1 MHLNRLRLVGFKSFV
16 EPTELRIE
24 PGLTGVVGPNGCGK
38 SNLVEALRWVM
49 GESAARHMRATELDD
64 VIFAG
69 TAARAARNFAEV
81 ALGLDNQRGDAPPP
95 YSDQADLEVLRR
107 LPRGGSSSY
116 RINGR
121 AARARDV
128 KQLLADAATGA
139 RSTAIVAQGQIGA
152 FVAAKPTERRG
163 VLEEAAGV
171 GGLYSR
177 RHEAESRLRA
187 AEGNLER
194 VEDVLSTLGTQR
206 QGLEKQARQARRYRK
221 LQEQMHEA
229 EQALL
234 ALRWQA
240 AAAAEAEAKRTA
252 LAAQD
257 AEEAAA
263 REAAHAAKL
272 QADAAAELPQLR
284 KTEAEA
290 ASAWQRLS
298 VERDRKAEEAK
309 RVAAEQEQVAA
320 RIASLESDL
329 ARETA
334 LAEEATAA
342 LAALAEEAATLEAEQ
357 ATAETEAE
365 TLQAAADQAQ
375 SALAAA
381 EAEAEAAGR
390 ALAAAEAE
398 RKSAERARQEAESRL
413 ANLARQAEQAD
424 RNHAAAAQDLPSDQA
439 IADANSAAAEARRA
453 RNALQ
458 ESQNQARTA
467 EGEAEKAAAAANE
480 KRQTADRHRLELKTE
495 ADTLAKMLSGVK
507 APLLDLLQVEP
518 GYEQALAAALGD
530 DIAADLDTAK
540 PLHWRDGLE
549 EPDQVLPADCECLG
563 RFVQAPGALAP
574 RLSQIGIAPDPL
586 TAASMAP
593 ALKPGQRLVTRY
605 GGLWRWDGYTA
616 LPGAPTAAAQ
626 RLEQRNRLAAVER
639 KLKAANA
646 ALAEADRE
654 AAEAKQAHSQ
664 ATAARQRLREQI
676 RAAEGELAKA
686 DQAASRLSQARAV
699 GASKVQALAETVERL
714 AAERADWQKHLEQA
728 TASLESLADPAATEA
743 AVAEA
748 KAAVAAAR
756 ETWLAARDARDRHA
770 QAATARRK
778 RLDAIAH
785 ERTSWHRRAEDQHGA
800 ALRERLAAEQTRAAE
815 LAERPAALTADLAGL
830 DEQLVEA
837 DAGRR
842 VAADRLAAA
851 EATLAEREQAQKA
864 AESAAGDARE
874 ARIHAGATHEQ
885 SRQATAHVADRIAER
900 LSLTPQDLDP
910 PPAGANDSD
919 LEQRLAKLQRER
931 DGLGTVNLLADEEIT
946 ALDEQLATLTAERD
960 DLTAA
965 IAKLRRGIG
974 DLNRNA
980 REKLLA
986 AFESVNGHFGRL
998 FPRLF
1003 GGGEAQLR
1011 LVGDDDPLEAGLE
1024 VYACPPGKKP
1034 QALTALSG
1042 GERALTAVALLFAA
1056 FLTNPAPICVLD
1068 EVDAPLDDAN
1078 VDRLCHLIEE
1088 IADESGTRFLCITH
1102 HRLTMARMDRLY
1114 GVTMEERGVSRLV
1127 SVDLRQA
1134 DSLRQ
1139 MQLPLQAAE

>member
-1 MHLNRLRLVGFKSFV
+1 MHLSRLRLAGFKSFV

-24 PGLTGVVGPNGCGK
+24 SGLTGIVGPNGCGK

-81 ALGLDNQRGDAPPP
+81 ALALDNQQGDAPPP
-95 YSDQADLEVLRR
+95 YQDQAQIEVVRR
-107 LPRGGSSSY
+107 LPRGGSSAY

-171 GGLYSR
+171 AGLYSR
-177 RHEAESRLRA
+177 RQEAESRLRA
-187 AEGNLER
+187 ADANLNR
-194 VEDVLSTLGTQR
+194 LEDVLSTLDTQR

-221 LQEQMHEA
+221 LQEQMREA

-240 AAAAEAEAKRTA
+240 AADAEAEAKK
-252 LAAQD
+252 AA
-257 AEEAAA
+257 AAA
-263 REAAHAAKL
+263 RQAEETAARESAHAAKL
-272 QADAAAELPQLR
+272 QADAAAALPGLR
-284 KTEAEA
+284 KAEA
-290 ASAWQRLS
+290 DAAAAWQRLS
-298 VERDRKAEEAK
+298 IERDRKSEEAK
-309 RVAAEQEQVAA
+309 RVAREQEQVAA
-320 RIASLESDL
+320 RIASLEGDL
-329 ARETA
+329 ARE
-334 LAEEATAA
+334 
-342 LAALAEEAATLEAEQ
+342 AALAEEAAAALTALAEEAAGLKAEQ
-357 ATAETEAE
+357 SAAGAQAEPLKAAVEEAR
-365 TLQAAADQAQ
+365 

-381 EAEAEAAGR
+381 EAEAEAAGNR
-390 ALAAAEAE
+390 LAAAEAE
-398 RKSAERARQEAESRL
+398 RKAAERTRQEAESRL
-413 ANLARQAEQAD
+413 ANLSHQVEQAAK
-424 RNHAAAAQDLPSDQA
+424 NHAAAAQELPSDEA
-439 IADANSAAAEARRA
+439 IAAANSAAAEARRT

-458 ESQNQARTA
+458 EAQARAREA
-467 EGEAEKAAAAANE
+467 EGEADREATKANE
-480 KRQTADRHRLELKTE
+480 HRLAADRQRLELKTE
-495 ADTLAKMLSGVK
+495 AETLGKILSGVK

-540 PLHWRDGLE
+540 PLHWRDGLD
-549 EPDQVLPADCECLG
+549 EPDQALPPDCDCLS
-563 RFVQAPGALAP
+563 RHVQAPAALAP

-586 TAASMAP
+586 TAAAMAP

-626 RLEQRNRLAAVER
+626 RLEQRNRLAGLTK
-639 KLKAANA
+639 KLKAADT
-646 ALAEADRE
+646 ALSD
-654 AAEAKQAHSQ
+654 
-664 ATAARQRLREQI
+664 ATAAAAKAKATRDQAQAERNRVRERLR
-676 RAAEGELAKA
+676 AADGALAKA
-686 DQAASRLSQARAV
+686 DQDAARLSQARAV
-699 GASKVQALAETVERL
+699 GASKVQSLAETVQRL
-714 AAERADWQKHLEQA
+714 ASEREEWQQRLQHA
-728 TASLESLADPAATEA
+728 TDTLANLADPAAAQA

-748 KAAVAAAR
+748 RATVASAR
-756 ETWLAARDARDRHA
+756 DAWLAAREAHDRHA
-770 QAATARRK
+770 QATAARSK
-778 RLDAIAH
+778 RLETITR
-785 ERTSWHRRAEDQHGA
+785 ERAGWQRRASDEHGA
-800 ALRERLAAEQTRAAE
+800 ALRQRLAAEQNRAAE
-815 LAERPAALTADLAGL
+815 LADRPAAIAADLERL
-830 DEQLVEA
+830 DDLLIDAE
-837 DAGRR
+837 AGRR
-842 VAADRLAAA
+842 VAADQLATA
-851 EATLAEREQAQKA
+851 EATLAERDRALKA
-864 AESAAGDARE
+864 AESAAADARE
-874 ARIHAGATHEQ
+874 NRIRASSALEQ
-885 SRQATAHVADRIAER
+885 SQQATAYLADRIAER
-900 LSLTPQDLDP
+900 LSLTPHQLP
-910 PPAGANDSD
+910 PPPPDAKPSD
-919 LEQRLAKLQRER
+919 LEHRMARLQRER

-960 DLTAA
+960 DLIAA

-986 AFESVNGHFGRL
+986 AFDSVNGHFGRL
-998 FPRLF
+998 FTRLF

-1024 VYACPPGKKP
+1024 VFACPPGKKP

-1078 VDRLCHLIEE
+1078 VDRLCRLIEE
-1088 IADESGTRFLCITH
+1088 IADEAGTRFLCITH

-1114 GVTMEERGVSRLV
+1114 GVTMEERGISRLV

-1134 DSLRQ
+1134 DSFRQ